1 MKFSIKHYDGG
12 FQVIEKSGEDEILIA
27 SFHKSDVTKTGA
39 KSEAQLRAEEYCDF
53 LNQKDAEGDLFADL
67 TESS

>member
-1 MKFSIKHYDGG
+1 MKYLIKHFDGG
-12 FQVIEKSGEDEILIA
+12 FQVVEKSGENEILIA
-27 SFHKSDVTKTGA
+27 SFHKNDITQTGA

-67 TESS
+67 SEST